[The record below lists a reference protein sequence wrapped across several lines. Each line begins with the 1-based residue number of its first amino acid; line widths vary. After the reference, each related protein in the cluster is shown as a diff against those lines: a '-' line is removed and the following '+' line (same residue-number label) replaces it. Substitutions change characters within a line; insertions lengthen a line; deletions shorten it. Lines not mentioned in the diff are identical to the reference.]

1 MYIFEKHLINSKSM
15 KLKLLFFIIIVFQ
28 FVSFAQCPPDG
39 VFFSQAEIDAFA
51 VNYPNCDTLPRLRIT
66 GLDNQESDI
75 DDLTPLSNLINPG
88 WSVYIENNPLLE
100 SLAGL
105 DNLQSDNV
113 NITSLRIV
121 NNTALSD
128 ISSLSGLTA
137 CSSIVIYNNNQLTN
151 LYGLDSITYIGDEN
165 QINTTYWLIIS
176 DNENLVDISALSDL
190 VPYNIEGLSISHNP
204 SLTSLQG
211 LENFD
216 TMSVL
221 NIENNDALLDL
232 NGLNGVTTLY
242 DEIRIISNDLI
253 TDLTGLSSV
262 QQTGY
267 FKILDNDMLASLNG
281 INQIS
286 FWVGIE
292 IMDNE
297 SLIDLSAIDYF
308 DESTGLSPHV
318 YLIGNTSL
326 EVCNYPFI
334 CNLMD
339 DFFSISQVQIE
350 NNSVGCNSEL
360 EITNACEIPPVN
372 NDLNDCTF
380 RRDIYKLNIGQEII
394 GSNTF
399 ATASSYTPL
408 CNDITE
414 RQDVWYYIEQ
424 DSDVMIDI
432 NVTNGF
438 SIQLWQLAEG
448 DCGIPDF
455 NFNMTQVPNTCG
467 TGSIQDISITANTI
481 YFVQVWDNTSGRSTI
496 ANEFEI
502 TLQDSTL
509 SINNF
514 DVENIKVFPNP
525 VSNSLQVK
533 GVDNADT
540 TLEIF
545 NALGQ
550 TIKSSK
556 GNSIDMSELNSGVY
570 FLSVKSSTK
579 NLIRRVIKE

>member
-1 MYIFEKHLINSKSM
+1 M
-15 KLKLLFFIIIVFQ
+15 KLKLLFFVIIVFQ

-39 VFFSQAEIDAFA
+39 IFNSQAEIDAFA
-51 VNYPNCDTLPRLRIT
+51 INYPNCDTVPFLRIQ
-66 GLDNQESDI
+66 GDDI
-75 DDLTPLSNLINPG
+75 DDLTPLSNLIHPG
-88 WSVYIENNPLLE
+88 WSISIVNNPLLT
-100 SLAGL
+100 SLQGL
-105 DNLQSDNV
+105 DNLVSDV
-113 NITSLRIV
+113 V
-121 NNTALSD
+121 NNTSLEITNNPQLIN

-137 CSSIVIYNNNQLTN
+137 CFSIGISNNDQLIN
-151 LYGLDSITYIGDEN
+151 LNGLDSITYMGDESQSFPTN
-165 QINTTYWLIIS
+165 WLSIVG
-176 DNENLVDISALSDL
+176 NENLTDISIFNNL
-190 VPYNIEGLSISHNP
+190 VPHNIEGVQIKDNP
-204 SLTSLQG
+204 SLSSLLG

-216 TMSVL
+216 TMFVL
-221 NIENNDALLDL
+221 NIENNDALLNL
-232 NGLNGVTTLY
+232 NGLNGVTTLL
-242 DEIRIISNDLI
+242 DETRIISNDLI
-253 TDLTGLSSV
+253 TDLTGLGSV

-267 FKILDNDMLASLNG
+267 FKILDNDMLTSLNG

-308 DESTGLSPHV
+308 DESTELSPQV
-318 YLIGNTSL
+318 YLIGNSSL

-339 DFFSISQVQIE
+339 DFFSISEVQIE
-350 NNSVGCNSEL
+350 NNSAGCNSEL
-360 EITNACEIPPVN
+360 ELTNACEIPPVN